1 MSRLALSLLVLPGLA
16 GCLAGCEEKK
26 DKPTTTTSAAQ
37 TKQPTTNAAPTTEK
51 KAESTTEKSPVQ
63 TWKGLSTPESV
74 LYDDGADAYLV
85 SNINGKPGDVDG
97 NGFISRLAPDGK
109 ITELKWIE
117 SGKNK
122 ATLNAP
128 KGMALV
134 GESLYVAD
142 IDTVRIF
149 DRKTGA
155 PGGEVKIPGASFLND
170 VAGAGDGRVL
180 VSDTGVDG
188 KDFSSKGTDALWAI
202 DVKTKKATP
211 LVKAKE
217 LEGPNGI
224 LVQGEKIWVVTFGGA
239 AMYQVDGKNGK
250 KGDSKKMP
258 KGKLDGIVA
267 AGDEVLVSS
276 WESSTVYRGKP
287 DGTFAPFVENVEAPA
302 DIGFD
307 TKRSRLLVPLFNGN
321 EVRAY
326 DVAAPSAQGK

>member
-1 MSRLALSLLVLPGLA
+1 MSRLALSISLLVLVALTS
-16 GCLAGCEEKK
+16 CEEKK

-37 TKQPTTNAAPTTEK
+37 TTPPATTAAPTPTTEK
-51 KAESTTEKSPVQ
+51 KTEKTPVQ

-74 LYDDGADAYLV
+74 LYDDASDTYIV

-97 NGFISRLAPDGK
+97 NGFLSRLTPDGK
-109 ITELKWIE
+109 IAELKWIE
-117 SGKNK
+117 GGKNK
-122 ATLNAP
+122 VTLNAP
-128 KGMALV
+128 KGTALV
-134 GESLYVAD
+134 GDSLYVAD

-155 PGGEVKIPGASFLND
+155 PTGEVKVPGASFLND
-170 VAGAGDGRVL
+170 MAGTGDGRVL

-188 KDFSSKGTDALWAI
+188 KDFSPKGTDAVWAV

-224 LVQGEKIWVVTFGGA
+224 LVQGDKIWVVAFGST
-239 AMYQVDGKNGK
+239 AMYQLDTKAGK
-250 KGDSKKMP
+250 KGESKSLP

-267 AGDEVLVSS
+267 AGDEVFVSS

-287 DGTFAPFVENVEAPA
+287 DAAGAFTAFVENVEAPA

-326 DVAAPSAQGK
+326 DVAAAMK